1 MAQSLK
7 NKVAVITGGSS
18 GIGQGCALRFAE
30 AGAKIVVASR
40 NPAEET
46 LEKIRA
52 VGGEAVH
59 VATDTSDEGQCDRL
73 IAQAVEIFGR
83 IDVGVMAAGIPSVP
97 EAKRDG
103 VPSGQRGHVLH
114 LTTDNFRRML
124 DVNLTGVMLS
134 ARALARQLL
143 LQGEGGSI
151 IMITSGASKLPM
163 AGSAGYCI
171 AKAGVLMLTKVMA
184 LELAQTG
191 VRINAVA
198 PGFTRTAMWNPEEN
212 SPAYQWA
219 MGMTPMKRPGTP
231 REQANACLF
240 LASDE
245 ASFITGETIHVAGGQ
260 FVG

>member
-1 MAQSLK
+1 MELPLK
-7 NKVAVITGGSS
+7 GKVAVITGGSS

-30 AGAKIVVASR
+30 AGAKVVVASR
-40 NPAEET
+40 GPADET
-46 LEKIRA
+46 LERIRA
-52 VGGEAVH
+52 AGGHAMH
-59 VATDTSDEGQCDRL
+59 IATDTADEEQCDRL
-73 IAQAVEIFGR
+73 CAQAVEAYGR
-83 IDVGVMAAGIPSVP
+83 VDVGVMAAGIPSVP
-97 EAKRDG
+97 EARREG
-103 VPSGQRGHVLH
+103 VPPGQRGHVAH
-114 LTTDNFRRML
+114 LTADNFRRML

-134 ARALARQLL
+134 ARALVRQLL
-143 LQGEGGSI
+143 IQGEGGSI
-151 IMITSGASKLPM
+151 IMIASGASKMPM

-184 LELAQTG
+184 LELAETG
-191 VRINAVA
+191 IRVNAVA
-198 PGFTRTAMWNPEEN
+198 PGFTKTAMWNPAED

-219 MGMTPMKRPGTP
+219 MGITPMKRPGTP